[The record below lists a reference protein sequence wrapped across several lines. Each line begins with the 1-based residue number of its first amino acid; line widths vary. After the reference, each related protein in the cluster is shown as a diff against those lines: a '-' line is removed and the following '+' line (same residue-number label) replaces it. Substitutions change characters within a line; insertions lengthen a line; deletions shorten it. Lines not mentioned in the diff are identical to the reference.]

1 MSFFIN
7 NRNNQKPACINSQ
20 QLKNICE
27 KALIQVPRV
36 FDACVHRIDGEV
48 FNIALSNFSPS
59 NPTLPLTYI
68 STVNDNTLPVTITS
82 LTVERGDGGG
92 NFATVTAT
100 MNIPL
105 IVTYT
110 DANGVTGTATSSI
123 TITRT
128 ATLCVPQNSL
138 TPIDITATA
147 VFQSTIG
154 SFPTDTTASI
164 TACVQIIFRV
174 VGIVDLLVPTF
185 GYPVLPLC
193 QPQGDATCNAVFNT
207 PIYPNRT

>member
-36 FDACVHRIDGEV
+36 FDACVHRIDSEV
-48 FNIALSNFSPS
+48 FNLALSNFSPA

-68 STVNDNTLPVTITS
+68 STVNDNATPVTITS
-82 LTVERGDGGG
+82 LTVERGDGSG
-92 NFATVTAT
+92 NFAPVTAT
-100 MNIPL
+100 LRIPL

-110 DANGVTGTATSSI
+110 DANGITGTATSSI
-123 TITRT
+123 SITRT

-154 SFPTDTTASI
+154 SFPTDTTANV

-174 VGIVDLLVPTF
+174 IGIVDLLVPTF

>member
-48 FNIALSNFSPS
+48 FNIALSNFSPA

>member
-20 QLKNICE
+20 QLKNIAE

-36 FDACVHRIDGEV
+36 FDACVHRIDSEV
-48 FNIALSNFSPS
+48 FNITLTDFTPA
-59 NPTLPLTYI
+59 NPTFPLNYI
-68 STVNDNTLPVTITS
+68 STINNPNVPVTIS
-82 LTVERGDGGG
+82 NLIVDRADGNG

-100 MNIPL
+100 VNIPL
-105 IVTYT
+105 LVSYT
-110 DANGVTGTATSSI
+110 DANGVPGTATSSI
-123 TITRT
+123 SITRS

-147 VFQSTIG
+147 VFQSIIG

-164 TACVQIIFRV
+164 TACVQIVFRA
-174 VGIVDLLVPTF
+174 VGVVDLLVPTF

-207 PIYPNRT
+207 PIYPSRT

>member
-48 FNIALSNFSPS
+48 FNIALSNFSPA

-105 IVTYT
+105 IVSYT

>member
-48 FNIALSNFSPS
+48 FNIALSNFSPA

-207 PIYPNRT
+207 PIYPTRP

>member
-48 FNIALSNFSPS
+48 FNLALSNFSPA

-68 STVNDNTLPVTITS
+68 STINDNSTPVTITS
-82 LTVERGDGGG
+82 LTVERGDGSG

-100 MNIPL
+100 LSIPL

-123 TITRT
+123 SITRT

-154 SFPTDTTASI
+154 SFPTDTTANV

-174 VGIVDLLVPTF
+174 IGIVDLLVPTF

>member
-48 FNIALSNFSPS
+48 FNIALSNFSPAT
-59 NPTLPLTYI
+59 PTLPLTYI

>member
-36 FDACVHRIDGEV
+36 FDACVHRVDSEI
-48 FNIALSNFSPS
+48 FTLALADFTPDD
-59 NPTLPLTYI
+59 PARRLTYI
-68 STVNDNTLPVTITS
+68 STVNNPDIPATVTS
-82 LTVERGDGGG
+82 LTVERNDNAG

-100 MNIPL
+100 INIPL
-105 IVTYT
+105 LINYT
-110 DANGVTGTATSSI
+110 DANGVAGTATSSVS
-123 TITRT
+123 ITRT
-128 ATLCVPQNSL
+128 ATLCVPTSSL
-138 TPIDITATA
+138 TPIEVTATA

-154 SFPTDTTASI
+154 SFTGDTTASI

-174 VGIVDLLVPTF
+174 VGVVDLLVPTF

-193 QPQGDATCNAVFNT
+193 QPQGDATCSAIFNT
-207 PIYPNRT
+207 PIYPTRP

>member
-36 FDACVHRIDGEV
+36 FDACVHRIDSEA
-48 FNIALSNFSPS
+48 FTLPLANFTPA
-59 NPTLPLTYI
+59 NPTYPLTYI
-68 STVNDNTLPVTITS
+68 STVNDPANPATITAIN
-82 LTVERGDGGG
+82 VERNENAG
-92 NFATVTAT
+92 NFATVTLT
-100 MNIPL
+100 INVPL
-105 IVTYT
+105 LVNYT
-110 DANGVTGTATSSI
+110 DANGVVGTATSSI
-123 TITRT
+123 SVTRT

-147 VFQSTIG
+147 NFQSVIG
-154 SFPTDTTASI
+154 SFPSNTTAAI
-164 TACVQIIFRV
+164 TGCLQIILRV
-174 VGIVDLLVPTF
+174 VGVVDLLVPTF

-193 QPQGDATCNAVFNT
+193 QPQGDATCNSVFNT
-207 PIYPNRT
+207 PIYPTRS